1 MLRSDHVPAAFLLDG
16 YNCRRIWHD
25 ANMVGR
31 FGDDL
36 LDQRN
41 DRAPNLRVF
50 NSSVCLYQCHPIGR
64 REKSTQVTRYRI
76 ATFRE
81 FREMKL
87 ARRPLEGADP
97 WQSQLTADRLDRL
110 AVDKKQTTDLRNRLH
125 DQDSNLGSHE
135 HGSQRGP
142 VRRTRLHCYGSLAPS
157 RRLRYPRVL
166 VIFVAT

>member
-87 ARRPLEGADP
+87 ARRPLKEKRHRYMKDVRQLMKTAGANAVGAILVFLDLLEGQFESVRQLHLGEVEHKSPHADAGTNVVVYRVRP
-97 WQSQLTADRLDRL
+97 
-110 AVDKKQTTDLRNRLH
+110 
-125 DQDSNLGSHE
+125 
-135 HGSQRGP
+135 P
-142 VRRTRLHCYGSLAPS
+142 VQ
-157 RRLRYPRVL
+157 
-166 VIFVAT
+166 